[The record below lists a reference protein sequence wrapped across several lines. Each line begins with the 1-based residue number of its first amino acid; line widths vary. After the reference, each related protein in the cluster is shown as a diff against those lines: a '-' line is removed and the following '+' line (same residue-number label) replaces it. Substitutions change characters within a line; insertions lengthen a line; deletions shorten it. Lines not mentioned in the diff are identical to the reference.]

1 MLFKS
6 HPTYPATARFGVA
19 KLFLLYIYSGI
30 ILFMLVTKPY
40 AIKKHLQFLEN
51 NYAPTANKIL

>member
-19 KLFLLYIYSGI
+19 ELFLLYIYSGI
-30 ILFMLVTKPY
+30 ILFMLTTKPY
-40 AIKKHLQFLEN
+40 AISKGTYNF
-51 NYAPTANKIL
+51 